1 MTLTS
6 IIQRSF
12 KIIIIQTYNFVLHNI
27 YLPSY
32 NSWHIFL
39 CLTLWCSFL
48 CFALQINS
56 YERETCFWKLEDGKG
71 GLYVLCFLSFP
82 GGECGAYL
90 PNASETMSNL
100 SSTSSFHAFYIW
112 LVVWNKPEQS
122 EQWKSVLHND
132 YSTNLF
138 FSWRANGMM
147 LILFVQIH
155 LFLYLFRNALKK

>member
-1 MTLTS
+1 MTSPS

-12 KIIIIQTYNFVLHNI
+12 EIMIIQTYNFVLHNI

-32 NSWHIFL
+32 NSWHICL

-82 GGECGAYL
+82 GGNAVSPFPDLFAKCFRNNEQFIFYL
-90 PNASETMSNL
+90 IFPHFFANIFLLNFITHLTKE
-100 SSTSSFHAFYIW
+100 
-112 LVVWNKPEQS
+112 
-122 EQWKSVLHND
+122 HNIQFNTNIT
-132 YSTNLF
+132 YSTPPPHNNPGSRWCGGDAF
-138 FSWRANGMM
+138 M
-147 LILFVQIH
+147 
-155 LFLYLFRNALKK
+155 

>member
-82 GGECGAYL
+82 GGECGVSVPWPVCQMLLKQWAIYL
-90 PNASETMSNL
+90 LPHLSTLLRFGWQCEINQNKANSEKVRYTTITVL
-100 SSTSSFHAFYIW
+100 SSL
-112 LVVWNKPEQS
+112 LV
-122 EQWKSVLHND
+122 
-132 YSTNLF
+132 
-138 FSWRANGMM
+138 
-147 LILFVQIH
+147 
-155 LFLYLFRNALKK
+155 